1 MVQWH
6 GRPRSLRRESEEI
19 IHIEVSPRAT
29 PIEWINW
36 HTTEIRG
43 RGDTDKSKAAQK
55 LAQEILSAKGYIKV
69 SDLVAEEVNP
79 SLASRTIKR
88 LDLECMIDLNSPKK
102 GRPSYIYKVKQNHID
117 NVFSQSFTESKTSDQ
132 DELDLLHSLELGKSQ
147 EVVTDDQL
155 RINLVKTEENHID
168 NVYSQSL
175 QSSQEN
181 SKKREDNNNII
192 YSDCEK
198 TLSIENDY
206 EKEQK
211 NKGDDSPPLRVKQ
224 FELDIYDD
232 IRAQQNDARLRM
244 WALNMGAPEIRTQE
258 DLEAW
263 FSCEESTL

>member
-1 MVQWH
+1 M
-6 GRPRSLRRESEEI
+6 
-19 IHIEVSPRAT
+19 
-29 PIEWINW
+29 
-36 HTTEIRG
+36 
-43 RGDTDKSKAAQK
+43 
-55 LAQEILSAKGYIKV
+55 
-69 SDLVAEEVNP
+69 
-79 SLASRTIKR
+79 ASRTIKR